1 MKTHNKKLEDL
12 IEAINHISLNQEDL
26 LGACLEFSD
35 LYFKKDEKSKNEF
48 DRFWGNPD
56 FIEQA
61 CMSAREAVVL
71 ALHSITLEEDID
83 FALVID
89 GCLNKEAQNYN
100 NKKISQEEK
109 DHKVLN
115 DFYSS
120 LRKEIFSRIF
130 SQNKKLQKATELSKN
145 LLNKRYQVFM
155 DKIK

>member
-1 MKTHNKKLEDL
+1 MKTQNKRLEDL

-48 DRFWGNPD
+48 DKFWGNPD

-71 ALHSITLEEDID
+71 ALHSITLEESIE
-83 FALVID
+83 FSLIID
-89 GCLNKEAQNYN
+89 GCINREAQEYN
-100 NKKISQEEK
+100 NNKISNEEK
-109 DHKVLN
+109 EHKILN
-115 DFYSS
+115 NFFKL

-130 SQNKKLQKATELSKN
+130 SQNKSLQKATEIPKA

-155 DKIK
+155 DKV